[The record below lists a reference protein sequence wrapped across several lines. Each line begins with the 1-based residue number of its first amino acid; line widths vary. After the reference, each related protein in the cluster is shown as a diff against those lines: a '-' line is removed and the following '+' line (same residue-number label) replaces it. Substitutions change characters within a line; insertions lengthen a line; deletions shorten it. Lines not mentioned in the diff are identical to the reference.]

1 MRVELRSR
9 DPRRSLLQAEL
20 SSSTM
25 DSTAIEGS
33 TLSLNVNS
41 VICGHHIYMY
51 VWTPTIGEI
60 LQTARETK

>member
-9 DPRRSLLQAEL
+9 DPSRSLLQAEL

-41 VICGHHIYMY
+41 VIRGHHIYMY
-51 VWTPTIGEI
+51 VWTPTDSTNCE
-60 LQTARETK
+60 RN